1 MKTRGFFAMDV
12 CTIDIDF
19 QSFVDADTMYPC
31 INYTLAF
38 TLFQIKRILFMY
50 ACENT
55 KLFTITHI
63 KQMGANLMKH
73 VQDLYAENYTML
85 LKKIKEDLNKHIM
98 FMD

>member
-12 CTIDIDF
+12 CTIDIDL
-19 QSFVDADTMYPC
+19 QSFIDADTMYPC

-55 KLFTITHI
+55 KLFTNAHTYTLCIQVEVEI
-63 KQMGANLMKH
+63 LGN
-73 VQDLYAENYTML
+73 VQQWPSFYS
-85 LKKIKEDLNKHIM
+85 LNKLVI
-98 FMD
+98 